1 MIILKLYFY
10 SKLKRCFQYW
20 SLEKILHFLRKIME
34 LYLNYDI
41 KDCINLLNDT
51 FNKSTFIYNIN
62 RQYMKFIKKNY

>member
-1 MIILKLYFY
+1 
-10 SKLKRCFQYW
+10 
-20 SLEKILHFLRKIME
+20 ME